1 MQSEGGDLDE
11 FERATDAEPSE
22 ESYYYEEAQERPLDS
37 DGSEEGFYMPT
48 LIHKAK
54 PAAAKKKKKRQTKAT
69 TKKSGATKA
78 KPQQVPRSPD
88 SARGQAA
95 TAVQAPL
102 ILGGDKKQSQT
113 LSGDGS
119 RDMVLGGQQAASS
132 VHQPQAANN
141 SNQAANLL
149 N

>member
-11 FERATDAEPSE
+11 FERATEAEPSE
-22 ESYYYEEAQERPLDS
+22 ESYYYEEAEEKPLDS

-54 PAAAKKKKKRQTKAT
+54 PAAVKKKKKRQSKAT
-69 TKKSGATKA
+69 TKKSGATRNK
-78 KPQQVPRSPD
+78 QVPRSPD
-88 SARGQAA
+88 SARGQPA

-102 ILGGDKKQSQT
+102 ILEKDKKQSQT

-119 RDMVLGGQQAASS
+119 RDMVLGGQQA
-132 VHQPQAANN
+132 HQP
-141 SNQAANLL
+141 
-149 N
+149 